1 MCVKLENEIFKVEL
15 TEKGAELASIKSKK
29 NENEYI
35 WTADS
40 KYWGRHAPILFPIVG
55 RLKNNQYRINDKVY
69 DLSQHGFARDMKFEV
84 KSKSDDKVVFKLS
97 WNEETIKKYP
107 YKFQLI
113 VTYVLKGNAIE
124 ISYNVKNV
132 DDKDIFFSIG
142 AHAGFN
148 CPVIGRQSE
157 EDDLKFDD
165 YYLEFEK
172 PETVGVA
179 KLNGDYLLRRNT
191 SPFLYAS
198 NIINLDENLF
208 KQGVLIFKDLISNSV
223 SLKNSKNKNT
233 ITVKL
238 DGFPY
243 LGLWSKE
250 SGAPFVCIEPWFGHA
265 DFEDFDGDFR
275 EKDGGL
281 RLEVGKEFTCTY
293 SISINE

>member
-1 MCVKLENEIFKVEL
+1 MCVKLENEIFKVEVA
-15 TEKGAELASIKSKK
+15 ENGAELTSLKSKK

-69 DLSQHGFARDMKFEV
+69 DLPQHGFARDMKFQVE
-84 KSKSDDKVVFKLS
+84 SKSDDKVVFKLL
-97 WNEETIKKYP
+97 WDEETIKKYP
-107 YKFQLI
+107 YKFELR
-113 VTYVLKGNAIE
+113 VTYVLNGDTIE

-132 DDKDIFFSIG
+132 DDKDIVFSIG
-142 AHAGFN
+142 AHTGFN
-148 CPVIGRQSE
+148 CPVIGKQSE
-157 EDDLKFDD
+157 EDELKFNN
-165 YYLEFEK
+165 YYFEFEK
-172 PETVGVA
+172 PETVGVSR
-179 KLNGDYLLRRNT
+179 LNGDSLLRRNT

-198 NIINLDENLF
+198 NIINLDEKLF
-208 KQGVLIFKDLISNSV
+208 KQGVLIFKDLNSKSI
-223 SLKNSKNKNT
+223 SLKNNKNKST
-233 ITVKL
+233 ITVKF

-265 DFEDFDGDFR
+265 DFEDFNGDFR
-275 EKDGGL
+275 EKEDGIK
-281 RLEVGKEFTCTY
+281 LEAGKEFTCTY